1 MQRMRQAPSLRRP
14 AFPGCQTALMAPA
27 GEAAISVTRFR
38 PQIVAGREHVA
49 KMTGEEA
56 FVVLY
61 QLRDHPAHEF
71 KLDGRLERPD
81 AARRGTLNII
91 DLRLGDACG
100 RLLHPVDTLMFH
112 VPVHAIEHVVD
123 DADAATISGLR
134 APDPWRTTDPL
145 VDQLAPVL
153 VEALATPEAEVN
165 GLLNEH
171 LLLGLGAHFVRR
183 YGGVTSGHRPARGG
197 LAAWQERR
205 ALEMLD
211 DASGRPASIREI
223 AQALGL
229 SPDHFTRAFRASTG
243 QTPHGWL
250 QARRIA
256 RAKDLLLRSEL
267 PISQI
272 AQACGFADQSHFSRT
287 FLRQTGESP
296 FRWRRGRA

>member
-1 MQRMRQAPSLRRP
+1 MQRMRQATSLHRP
-14 AFPGCQTALMAPA
+14 AFPGRQPALMAPA
-27 GEAAISVTRFR
+27 GEAAISITRFR
-38 PQIVAGREHVA
+38 PHIATGREHVA
-49 KMTGEEA
+49 KMAGDEA

-71 KLDGRLERPD
+71 KLDGRLERPE
-81 AARRGTLNII
+81 AARRGTLNIV

-112 VPVHAIEHVVD
+112 LPVRAIETVMDGVD
-123 DADAATISGLR
+123 AGTIPGLR
-134 APDPWRTTDPL
+134 APDPWRTTDAL
-145 VDQLAPVL
+145 LDQLAPVL
-153 VEALATPEAEVN
+153 VEALATPEEEAN
-165 GLLNEH
+165 RLLNEH
-171 LLLGLGAHFVRR
+171 LLLGLGAHFMRR
-183 YGGVTSGHRPARGG
+183 YGGVTPGHRQTRGG

-211 DASGRPASIREI
+211 ETSGRPPSIREI

-243 QTPHGWL
+243 QTPQAWL

-256 RAKDLLLRSEL
+256 RAKDLLLRSDL
-267 PISQI
+267 PISAI

-296 FRWRRGRA
+296 FRWRRSRA

>member
-1 MQRMRQAPSLRRP
+1 MHRMRQATSLNRP
-14 AFPGCQTALMAPA
+14 AFPGHQPALMAPA

-38 PQIVAGREHVA
+38 PHIIAGRAHVA

-71 KLDGRLERPD
+71 KLDGRLERPE
-81 AARRGTLNII
+81 AARRGTLNIVY
-91 DLRLGDACG
+91 LRLGDACG

-112 VPVHAIEHVVD
+112 VPVRAIETVMDGVD
-123 DADAATISGLR
+123 AGTIPGLR
-134 APDPWRTTDPL
+134 APDPWRTTDAL
-145 VDQLAPVL
+145 LDQLAPVL
-153 VEALATPEAEVN
+153 VEALATPEAEAN
-165 GLLNEH
+165 RLLNEH
-171 LLLGLGAHFVRR
+171 LLLGLGAHFMRR
-183 YGGVTSGHRPARGG
+183 YGGVPQGHRQTRGG

-211 DASGRPASIREI
+211 QVSGRTASIREI

-243 QTPHGWL
+243 QTPQAWL

-256 RAKDLLLRSEL
+256 RAKDLLLRSDL

-296 FRWRRGRA
+296 FRWRRSRA

>member
-1 MQRMRQAPSLRRP
+1 MQIMRQATSLRRP
-14 AFPGCQTALMAPA
+14 AFPGHQPALMARA

-49 KMTGEEA
+49 KMAGEDA

-61 QLRDHPAHEF
+61 QLRDHPVHEF

-81 AARRGTLNII
+81 AARRGTLNIV

-112 VPVHAIEHVVD
+112 MPMRAIEHVVD
-123 DADAATISGLR
+123 GTDAGTIAGLR

-153 VEALATPEAEVN
+153 VEALAMPEAEVN

-197 LAAWQERR
+197 LAAWQERQ
-205 ALEMLD
+205 ALDMLD

-243 QTPHGWL
+243 QTPQAWL

-256 RAKDLLLRSEL
+256 QAKDLLLRSDL

-272 AQACGFADQSHFSRT
+272 AQVCGFADQSHFSRT

-296 FRWRRGRA
+296 FRWRRNRA